1 MSADAERLMTGEFK
15 DNKIGKVRQEVPDV
29 EYDQCLAAL
38 QAAGWDSNTAV
49 KNIKLEKLI
58 RYILYIKTG

>member
-1 MSADAERLMTGEFK
+1 MTGEFK
-15 DNKIGKVRQEVPDV
+15 DNKIGKVRQEVPDA

-38 QAAGWDSNTAV
+38 QASGWDSNTAV

-58 RYILYIKTG
+58 RYV